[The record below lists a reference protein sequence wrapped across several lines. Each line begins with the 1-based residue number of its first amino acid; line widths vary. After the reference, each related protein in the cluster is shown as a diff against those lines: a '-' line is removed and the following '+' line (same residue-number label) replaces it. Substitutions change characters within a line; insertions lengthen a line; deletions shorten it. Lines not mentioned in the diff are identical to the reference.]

1 MAPASHEDRPVDP
14 MDCPRVALEPT
25 QSLTQLTIWAALG
38 PIGSGIWTGLGL
50 MKTFGCNGVPGAGC
64 RVPGAGL
71 DHQITVPHS
80 IGGTLVLAPWT
91 RRRTC
96 EPDPAMTREA
106 MKEVAWAL
114 LGTEAEHV
122 F

>member
-1 MAPASHEDRPVDP
+1 M
-14 MDCPRVALEPT
+14 
-25 QSLTQLTIWAALG
+25 
-38 PIGSGIWTGLGL
+38 
-50 MKTFGCNGVPGAGC
+50 C

-80 IGGTLVLAPWT
+80 IGGTLVLTPWT

-122 F
+122 FRLCLFRRFEFILMMRDPGGSRKEALMGSRHGGPS